1 MANLKTNK
9 SDKTLHVYTRVSTA
23 AQADKGT
30 SLQSQLDLGKKKAK
44 ELGFAV
50 RHWDE
55 GGKSSFH
62 EDIAARPVLFELY
75 ESIKSGLVKHL
86 WVYDQSRLSRNDQVA
101 SVFRYECNR
110 QGVTLYTKDGQ
121 FDLSSPTDML
131 LKQLLD
137 AVAEFDNA
145 TRAERSRLG
154 KLQRVRSGFW
164 HGGPP
169 PFGYK
174 LNNRKLEINPAEAK
188 WVRRI
193 FKELLKGR
201 STPQIKT
208 LLDSNA
214 VQARRGGLWS
224 IGSIQAMLK
233 NTHYAG
239 HYIYED
245 KKTGQKVK
253 VECPS
258 IVDALTWNAVQ
269 NIRKRDVSRQSQK
282 NATKKFYLLRDL
294 MFCGHC
300 GRPISARSNPKKG
313 EELYYCPN
321 KERVWAVK
329 GKSDTPWERGTGC
342 GFERS
347 MNITRTDQTVWQV
360 LKDIHSESS
369 ILREEFK
376 NRVLKEHG
384 LLVKTTDE
392 IKKTESKIRRLQR
405 ALSRHNEAVGALE
418 ANRVMSRLK
427 DASYKVMMKRL
438 DDERLEIE
446 SALQAAQLDLRGDT
460 EKRKWIDWMKAFSDG
475 HKKYEDLTDQ
485 QRKSY
490 VEGLISRID
499 VYYHPKQREH
509 ELKMHF
515 RLPVVGDGI
524 KYKDARN
531 KSKGYTVLEGRTDA
545 VCTVKKKDGRG

>member
-1 MANLKTNK
+1 MTSNSLPYSGN
-9 SDKTLHVYTRVSTA
+9 TLHVYTRVSTV

-30 SLQSQLDLGKKKAK
+30 SLQSQLELGKKKAR
-44 ELGFAV
+44 ELGFKV
-50 RHWDE
+50 KHWDE
-55 GGKSSFH
+55 GGKSSHH
-62 EDIAARPVLFELY
+62 EDIAGRPVLFELY
-75 ESIKSGLVKHL
+75 ESVKSGFVKHL

-174 LNNRKLEINPAEAK
+174 LNNRKLETNPAEAQ
-188 WVRRI
+188 WVKRI

-233 NTHYAG
+233 NSHYAG
-239 HYIYED
+239 HYVYED
-245 KKTGQKVK
+245 KKSGQKVK

-258 IVDALTWNAVQ
+258 IVDVLTWNAVQ

-300 GRPISARSNPKKG
+300 GRPLSARSNPKKG

-329 GKSDTPWERGTGC
+329 GKSDTPWVRGTGC

-369 ILREEFK
+369 ILREEVK

-384 LLVKTTDE
+384 LLVKTADE

-475 HKKYEDLTDQ
+475 HKNYDDLTDQ

-490 VEGLISRID
+490 VDGLVSRID
-499 VYYHPKQREH
+499 VFYRPKQREH

-515 RLPVVGDGI
+515 RLPVVGDSI
-524 KYKDARN
+524 KYNDSRN
-531 KSKGYTVLEGRTDA
+531 KSKGYAVVEGRTQG
-545 VCTVKKKDGRG
+545 VCIVKKKDGRG

>member
-1 MANLKTNK
+1 MVANNTR
-9 SDKTLHVYTRVSTA
+9 SHCKTLHVYTRVSTV

-30 SLQSQLDLGKKKAK
+30 SLQSQLELGKKKAR
-44 ELGFAV
+44 ELGFKV
-50 RHWDE
+50 KHWDE
-55 GGKSSFH
+55 GGKSSHH
-62 EDIAARPVLFELY
+62 EDIAGRPVLFELY
-75 ESIKSGLVKHL
+75 ESVKSGFVKHL

-154 KLQRVRSGFW
+154 KLQRVKGGYW

-169 PFGYK
+169 PFGYQLK
-174 LNNRKLEINPAEAK
+174 NRKLELNSVEAK
-188 WVRRI
+188 WVKRI
-193 FKELLKGR
+193 FKESLKGR
-201 STPQIKT
+201 SSPQIKT

-214 VQARRGGLWS
+214 VQTRRGGAWS
-224 IGSIQAMLK
+224 IGSIQALLK

-239 HYIYED
+239 QYTYED
-245 KKTGQKVK
+245 KKSGQKIK
-253 VECPS
+253 VECPL
-258 IVDALTWNAVQ
+258 IVDALTWSAVQ
-269 NIRKRDVSRQSQK
+269 NSRKKEVSRQSQK

-300 GRPISARSNPKKG
+300 GRPMSARNNPKKG
-313 EELYYCPN
+313 EALYYCPN

-329 GKSDTPWERGTGC
+329 GKSDTPWKRGTGC

-360 LKDIHSESS
+360 LKDIHGESS
-369 ILREEFK
+369 ILREEVK

-384 LLVKTTDE
+384 LVVKTADE
-392 IKKTESKIRRLQR
+392 MKKTESKIRRLQK
-405 ALSRHNEAVGALE
+405 ALSRHNEAIGALE
-418 ANRVMSRLK
+418 ANKVMSRLK

-438 DDERLEIE
+438 EDEGLEIE

-475 HKKYEDLTDQ
+475 HKKYEYLTDE

-490 VEGLISRID
+490 VDGLVSRID
-499 VYYHPKQREH
+499 VYYHPRQREH

-531 KSKGYTVLEGRTDA
+531 KSKGYTVVEGHTDA